1 MNAIPSGKKVIFL
14 FGAGAEYGMGLP
26 TGAQYTEQTM
36 LHKNL
41 ELLKALEQFYE
52 VRTADEYSGKYRKDF
67 LFSNPRSHTFLE
79 IVKRAAKSVNEEYSD
94 KTRIDEAT
102 QRVVDAYS
110 LYAEAVK
117 EHEQKIGTKE
127 QVEIAE
133 SKLKILAEKAYLSM
147 ISSY

>member
-1 MNAIPSGKKVIFL
+1 MKAIPSGKKVVFL
-14 FGAGAEYGMGLP
+14 FGAGAKYGMGLP

-52 VRTADEYSGKYRKDF
+52 ARTADEYSGKYRKDF

-110 LYAEAVK
+110 LYVEAVK
-117 EHEQKIGTKE
+117 EGLYVLKKERAQKEALAK
-127 QVEIAE
+127 
-133 SKLKILAEKAYLSM
+133 SLNHLKAGSVR
-147 ISSY
+147 